1 MSLRFSLLGLV
12 AFITFAGL
20 ASAAMVRPGTEWL
33 SVVVTLTIS
42 VIVLQVLRA
51 ALVHGEPRAAA
62 VGWLLFA
69 CTYLTLAIGP
79 WAAEHVGPQLLS
91 SRGLAYAQTHW
102 RKDPAEAYA
111 IDSSGTYAQLVT
123 FMLNSG
129 NTANSAI
136 WTSIYDYAGS
146 GYPVV
151 PIGGTVTMP
160 MTPAI
165 CFRASGH
172 WLCAWLCGWLGA
184 VIAVQL
190 HRRRAAATSSA
201 ESTKAA

>member
-20 ASAAMVRPGTEWL
+20 ASAALVRPGTEWL
-33 SVVVTLTIS
+33 SVVVTLTA
-42 VIVLQVLRA
+42 VMIVAQILRA
-51 ALVHGEPRAAA
+51 TLLHGQPGAAA
-62 VGWLLFA
+62 AGWLLFA
-69 CTYLTLAIGP
+69 CTYLALAFGP
-79 WAAEHVGPQLLS
+79 WTAEYVGPQLLS

-102 RKDPAEAYA
+102 RKDPAESYA
-111 IDSSGTYAQLVT
+111 IDYSANYAQLVT

-136 WTSIYDYAGS
+136 WTSSYDVAGW
-146 GYPVV
+146 GYPVPPNSGAVTTPV
-151 PIGGTVTMP
+151 P
-160 MTPAI
+160 PAM

-172 WLCAWLCGWLGA
+172 WLCAWLAGWLGA

-190 HRRRAAATSSA
+190 HRRRAA